1 MTLEALGDLLSR
13 ERRALL
19 RAAMAEGVA
28 FDEAHDAIQDAAAM
42 VMSKEAEAPDIRTLM
57 VMVRNQARNARRTRA
72 RREALLTSLS
82 PREEARALDEML
94 LVAEAHVQLTGCLL
108 TLQELPRAVV
118 TARLLDERTGDDV
131 ARELSLTPGHVAV
144 LLHRARKRLESCMAR
159 FHEFTRQRARAAA
172 S

>member
-1 MTLEALGDLLSR
+1 MPACQQHAQLREAREEGDEE
-13 ERRALL
+13 ERFENDR
-19 RAAMAEGVA
+19 RRHRVA
-28 FDEAHDAIQDAAAM
+28 VLD
-42 VMSKEAEAPDIRTLM
+42 
-57 VMVRNQARNARRTRA
+57 VRGNQARNARRTRA

-159 FHEFTRQRARAAA
+159 FHEFTRQRSRAAA